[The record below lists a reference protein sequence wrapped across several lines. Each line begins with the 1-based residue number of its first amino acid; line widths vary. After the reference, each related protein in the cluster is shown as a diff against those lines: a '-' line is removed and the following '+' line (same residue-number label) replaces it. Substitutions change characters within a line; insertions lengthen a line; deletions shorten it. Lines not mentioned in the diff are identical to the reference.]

1 MTVRE
6 ASFALRIVKRKSGT
20 AAIIYRRSL
29 KTTGEERLSR
39 VAAIG
44 PLAFSAGKSLLCASV
59 RLSACVHAQA
69 GGANVTKLVP
79 GPFYP
84 LDEDFG
90 ARVACYSLVARGLR
104 NASSMHNAADA
115 LKRADATEAAWWF
128 GLMSGTRRVRAI
140 RALRIL
146 VEAVK

>member
-1 MTVRE
+1 MTIRD
-6 ASFALRIVKRKSGT
+6 ASFALRIVKRKAGT

-29 KTTGEERLSR
+29 KKSGEERLAR

-44 PLAFSAGKSLLCASV
+44 PLAFSAGASLLRASV
-59 RLSACVHAQA
+59 RGV
-69 GGANVTKLVP
+69 GINKFTP

-84 LDEDFG
+84 LDQDYG
-90 ARVACYSLVARGLR
+90 ARVACYALLTSGLR
-104 NASSMHNAADA
+104 NATAMHNAADSM
-115 LKRADATEAAWWF
+115 KRADATEAAWWL
-128 GLMSGTRRVRAI
+128 GLISGAHRVRAI

>member
-1 MTVRE
+1 MSVRS
-6 ASFALRIVKRKSGT
+6 ASFALRIVKRNAGT

-29 KTTGEERLSR
+29 NTNGAERLAR

-44 PLAFSAGKSLLCASV
+44 PLAYSAGGTLLRSAV
-59 RLSACVHAQA
+59 RGA
-69 GGANVTKLVP
+69 GVTKFVP

-84 LDEDFG
+84 LDEDSG

-104 NASSMHNAADA
+104 NASAMHHAAENI
-115 LKRADATEAAWWF
+115 KRADGTEAAWWL
-128 GLMSGTRRVRAI
+128 GLMGGSKRTRAV

>member
-6 ASFALRIVKRKSGT
+6 ASFALRIVRRKSGS
-20 AAIIYRRSL
+20 AAIVYRRSL
-29 KTTGEERLSR
+29 KITGEERLTR

-44 PLAFSAGKSLLCASV
+44 ALAYSAGATLLRSSV
-59 RLSACVHAQA
+59 SGV
-69 GGANVTKLVP
+69 GITKLVP

-90 ARVACYSLVARGLR
+90 VRVACYALVARGLR
-104 NASSMHNAADA
+104 NPSGLHRAADA

-128 GLMSGTRRVRAI
+128 GLMSGTRRMRAT

-146 VEAVK
+146 LEAVK

>member
-6 ASFALRIVKRKSGT
+6 ASFALRIVKRNSGT
-20 AAIIYRRSL
+20 AAIVYRRSL
-29 KTTGEERLSR
+29 KTNGEERLAR

-44 PLAFSAGKSLLCASV
+44 ALAFSAGASLLRASV
-59 RLSACVHAQA
+59 R
-69 GGANVTKLVP
+69 GANVTKFAP

-84 LDEDFG
+84 LDQDFG
-90 ARVACYSLVARGLR
+90 ARVACYALVTSGLR
-104 NASSMHNAADA
+104 NATAMHNAADSM
-115 LKRADATEAAWWF
+115 KRADATEAAWWL
-128 GLMSGTRRVRAI
+128 GLMSGARRVRAI

>member
-1 MTVRE
+1 MTVRT
-6 ASFALRIVKRKSGT
+6 ASFALRVVKRKTGT

-29 KTTGEERLSR
+29 KTNGSERLTR

-44 PLAFSAGKSLLCASV
+44 PLAYSAGAALLRSSV
-59 RLSACVHAQA
+59 RNLDGH
-69 GGANVTKLVP
+69 KFVP

-84 LDEDFG
+84 LDQDGG
-90 ARVACYSLVARGLR
+90 ARVACYALVARGLR
-104 NASSMHNAADA
+104 NASALHNAADN
-115 LKRADATEAAWWF
+115 LKRADGTEAAWWL
-128 GLMSGTRRVRAI
+128 GHMTGNKRMRAI

>member
-1 MTVRE
+1 MTVRD
-6 ASFALRIVKRKSGT
+6 ASFALRIVKRRTGT

-29 KTTGEERLSR
+29 KANGEERLAR

-44 PLAFSAGKSLLCASV
+44 ALAFSAGASLLRASV
-59 RLSACVHAQA
+59 R
-69 GGANVTKLVP
+69 GANVTKLAP

-84 LDEDFG
+84 LDPDFG
-90 ARVACYSLVARGLR
+90 ARVACYALVTSGLR
-104 NASSMHNAADA
+104 NPTAMHNAADSM
-115 LKRADATEAAWWF
+115 KRADATEAAWWL